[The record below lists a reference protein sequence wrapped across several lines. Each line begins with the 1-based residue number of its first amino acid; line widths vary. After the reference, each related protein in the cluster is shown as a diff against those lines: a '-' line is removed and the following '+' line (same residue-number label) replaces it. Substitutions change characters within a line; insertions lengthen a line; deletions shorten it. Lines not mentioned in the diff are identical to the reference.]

1 MIKKVIATTF
11 AAATLTVVL
20 ASPATAVGV
29 NLISDGGFETNVG
42 LGNNKWGVFD
52 NVGAW
57 ARTNGQGIEVQRGQN
72 IGGSSP
78 HGGQQKIELDSHNL
92 DDKGQPKNY
101 ESNSAMKQIVSL
113 DAGSYEYSFWY
124 KGRTK
129 DAGTNGIRYRITD
142 ADDGNEKI
150 FRDNVTGVRSDGW
163 VQYIETFSLTDA
175 TNVAFWFK
183 AIGTEDT
190 YGGYLDDVHLSAV
203 PIPAALPLFGAALLG
218 MGFLSRRRK
227 QKTALQA

>member
-11 AAATLTVVL
+11 AAAALTAVL
-20 ASPATAVGV
+20 ASPAAAVSV
-29 NLISDGGFETNVG
+29 NLISDGGFETDKG
-42 LGNNKWGVFD
+42 LGNNGWGVFD

-101 ESNSAMKQIVSL
+101 ESNSAMQQIVSL

-124 KGRTK
+124 RGRTK
-129 DAGTNGIRYRITD
+129 DAGTNGIGYRIAD
-142 ADDGNEKI
+142 ADNDESI
-150 FRDNVTGVRSDGW
+150 FKDEVTGVKKDGW
-163 VQYIETFSLTDA
+163 VQYIETFSLSEA
-175 TNVAFWFK
+175 TNVAFWFEATGK
-183 AIGTEDT
+183 QDT
-190 YGGYLDDVHLSAV
+190 YGGYLDDVRLSAV

-218 MGFLSRRRK
+218 MGFLARRRK